1 MNIETIKKAL
11 GKKRLAKI
19 EHVNF
24 WGTPIGSEA
33 VELVMKAPFIDDSA
47 ETVVDEEREPNLTQ
61 KEWLDT
67 IKWRVDFM
75 VFDPEGWN
83 ACGST
88 LPYNNSDVSEVTDN
102 G

>member
-19 EHVNF
+19 EHLNF
-24 WGTPIGSEA
+24 WQSKASPYRKMG
-33 VELVMKAPFIDDSA
+33 VELIMKAPFIDHSS
-47 ETVVDEEREPNLTQ
+47 ETVIDEVREPYLTQ
-61 KEWLDT
+61 KEWLDL
-67 IKWRVDFM
+67 IKWRVDLM

-88 LPYNNSDVSEVTDN
+88 VPYDDASVAS
-102 G
+102 

>member
-24 WGTPIGSEA
+24 WQSDYRNMG
-33 VELVMKAPFIDDSA
+33 VEIIMKAPFINYSS
-47 ETVVDEEREPNLTQ
+47 ETVIDKKREPYLSQ
-61 KEWLDT
+61 KVWLDI
-67 IKWRVDFM
+67 IKWEVDFM
-75 VFDPEGWN
+75 KFNPEGWN

-88 LPYNNSDVSEVTDN
+88 VPYNDVTVAS
-102 G
+102 

>member
-24 WGTPIGSEA
+24 WQSDYRNMG
-33 VELVMKAPFIDDSA
+33 VELIMKAPFIDDSS
-47 ETVVDEEREPNLTQ
+47 ETVIDEVREPYLTQ
-61 KEWLDT
+61 KEWLDG
-67 IKWRVDFM
+67 IKWRVDLM

-88 LPYNNSDVSEVTDN
+88 VPYDDASVAS
-102 G
+102 